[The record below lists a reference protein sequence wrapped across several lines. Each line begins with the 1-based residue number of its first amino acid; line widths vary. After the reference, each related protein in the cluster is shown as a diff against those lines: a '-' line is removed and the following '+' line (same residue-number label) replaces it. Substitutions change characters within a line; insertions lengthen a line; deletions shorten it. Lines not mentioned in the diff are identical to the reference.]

1 MPDNFTSE
9 LVDSAGEIFATDAI
23 GGSSIHYP
31 IGKLAWGALNTANLT
46 DTASPLPVQVNGN
59 GMSST
64 APFFVRGSNV
74 DASVPIAGAVT
85 IQGDA
90 SVSPAAGASFAVAID
105 SADIVRAKIVESDS
119 AGPVFTEGDSAA
131 SARFFAV
138 GFESDSATNA
148 FSVVSTGSPMPVQG
162 DTVVSITGYVAPSTV
177 ITVTNMSDSTVTV
190 ANSSTAPFFVRGV
203 GDSTVPVSGTVTVQ
217 GNASV
222 AILAGSSISIS
233 NDSAGKV
240 GVGLNAIAG
249 NSNGALQT
257 FTTVLSSA
265 IETVTSSAGRLYG
278 YMLTNPDT
286 AAIVYAKLFSDDSTG
301 VTKGTTSPALNLG
314 IPPVDGANVTFAQG
328 LLMSSG
334 ISLLAAGGS
343 GLTDTSAPASN
354 LVVNLF
360 YKD

>member
-23 GGSSIHYP
+23 GGSSVHYP
-31 IGKLAWGALNTANLT
+31 IGKLAWGPLNTATLT
-46 DTASPLPVQVNGN
+46 DTASPLPV
-59 GMSST
+59 
-64 APFFVRGSNV
+64 
-74 DASVPIAGAVT
+74 SVFG
-85 IQGDA
+85 
-90 SVSPAAGASFAVAID
+90 
-105 SADIVRAKIVESDS
+105 SDS
-119 AGPVFTEGDSAA
+119 AHPVFTTTDSGAPPIV
-131 SARFFAV
+131 RV
-138 GFESDSATNA
+138 TSDSATELNVGNDSNQPL
-148 FSVVSTGSPMPVQG
+148 FVRGLGDSTVPVSGTVSVS
-162 DTVVSITGYVAPSTV
+162 GYVAPSTTV
-177 ITVTNMSDSTVTV
+177 TVTNMSDSTVTV
-190 ANSSTAPFFVRGV
+190 ANSSSSPFFVRGI

-222 AILAGSSISIS
+222 AIVAGSSISIS
-233 NDSAGKV
+233 NDSTGKV
-240 GVGLNAIAG
+240 GVGLNAIGG
-249 NSNGALQT
+249 NSAGALET

-286 AAIVYAKLFSDDSTG
+286 ASIVYAKLFSDDSTG

-314 IPPVDGANVTFAQG
+314 IPPEGGANVTFAHG

>member
-23 GGSSIHYP
+23 GGSSVHYP
-31 IGKLAWGALNTANLT
+31 IGKLAWGPLNTANLT
-46 DTASPLPVQVNGN
+46 DTASPLPVQVSGN

-64 APFFVRGSNV
+64 VPFFVRGSNA
-74 DASVPIAGAVT
+74 DASLPIAGTVT
-85 IQGDA
+85 IQGNA
-90 SVSPAAGASFAVAID
+90 SVSQVAGSSFAVAID

-119 AGPVFTEGDSAA
+119 AGPVFTEGDIATQ
-131 SARFFAV
+131 ARFFSV
-138 GFESDSATNA
+138 GFESDSGTSA
-148 FSVVSTGSPMPVQG
+148 FSVVSAGSPLPVQG

-177 ITVTNMSDSTVTV
+177 VTV
-190 ANSSTAPFFVRGV
+190 NGP
-203 GDSTVPVSGTVTVQ
+203 VTVQ

-222 AILAGSSISIS
+222 AIVAGSSISIS
-233 NDSAGKV
+233 NDSTSKIGI
-240 GVGLNAIAG
+240 GLNAIAG

-265 IETVTSSAGRLYG
+265 IETVTSGAGRLYG

-286 AAIVYAKLFSDDSTG
+286 AAMVYAKLFSDDSTG

-314 IPPVDGANVTFAQG
+314 IPPEGGANVTFAQG

-354 LVVNLF
+354 LIVNLF

>member
-23 GGSSIHYP
+23 GGSSVHYP

-46 DTASPLPVQVNGN
+46 DTASPLPVQAYGS
-59 GMSST
+59 GTSSSL
-64 APFFVRGSNV
+64 PFFVRGANDDST
-74 DASVPIAGAVT
+74 VPIAGTVT
-85 IQGDA
+85 IQGNV

-105 SADIVRAKIVESDS
+105 SADIVRAKLVESDS
-119 AGPVFTEGDSAA
+119 AGPVFSEGDSAGA
-131 SARFFAV
+131 ARFFAV
-138 GFESDSATNA
+138 GFESDSAANV
-148 FSVVSTGSPMPVQG
+148 FSVVSAGSPLPVQG
-162 DTVVSITGYVAPSTV
+162 DTVVSVTGYVAPSTSM
-177 ITVTNMSDSTVTV
+177 TVTNMSDSTVTV
-190 ANSSTAPFFVRGV
+190 
-203 GDSTVPVSGTVTVQ
+203 Q

-222 AILAGSSISIS
+222 TIVAGSSVSVS
-233 NDSAGKV
+233 NDSADKI
-240 GVGLNAIAG
+240 GVGLNAIGG
-249 NSNGALQT
+249 NSEGALQT

-286 AAIVYAKLFSDDSTG
+286 AAIVYAKLFSDDSAG
-301 VTKGTTSPALNLG
+301 VTKGTTEAALNLG
-314 IPPVDGANVTFAQG
+314 IPPEGGANVTFAQG

-334 ISLLAAGGS
+334 ISLLAAGGA

>member
-23 GGSSIHYP
+23 GGSSVHYP
-31 IGKLAWGALNTANLT
+31 IGKLAWGPLNTANLT
-46 DTASPLPVQVNGN
+46 DTSTPLPVQVNGN
-59 GMSST
+59 GTSSS
-64 APFFVRGSNV
+64 APFFVRGSNA
-74 DASVPIAGAVT
+74 DATVPVAGTVT
-85 IQGDA
+85 IQGNA
-90 SVSPAAGASFAVAID
+90 SVSPAAGASFPVAID
-105 SADIVRAKIVESDS
+105 STDIVRAKLVESDS
-119 AGPVFTEGDSAA
+119 AGPVFTEGDSAGA
-131 SARFFAV
+131 ARFFAV
-138 GFESDSATNA
+138 GFESDSTANV
-148 FSVVSTGSPMPVQG
+148 FSVVSSGTPLPVQG
-162 DTVVSITGYVAPSTV
+162 DTLVSVTGYVAPSTS
-177 ITVTNMSDSTVTV
+177 ITVTNMSDSTVT
-190 ANSSTAPFFVRGV
+190 
-203 GDSTVPVSGTVTVQ
+203 VSGTVTVQ

-222 AILAGSSISIS
+222 AIVAGSSVSIS
-233 NDSAGKV
+233 NDSTAKV

-249 NSNGALQT
+249 NSAGALQT

-286 AAIVYAKLFSDDSTG
+286 ASIVYAKLFADDSTG

-314 IPPVDGANVTFAQG
+314 IPPVGGANVTFAQG

-334 ISLLAAGGS
+334 MSLLAAGGS